1 MAKFRHHILVC
12 ENERPADSPKGCCA
26 GKGSAEIREAIK
38 AEIEKRGWRKIVRA
52 SSTKCL
58 DQCSLGPAI
67 AVYPEDIWYGQVKKE
82 DVPRILDALKE
93 GRPVESLRIPEEKL
107 SGRAHAGPLP

>member
-26 GKGSAEIREAIK
+26 GKGGAEIREAIK
-38 AEIEKRGWRKIVRA
+38 AEIERRGWRKIVRA

-58 DQCSLGPAI
+58 DQCALGPVLAI
-67 AVYPEDIWYGQVKKE
+67 YPQDIWYGNVKKE
-82 DVPRILDALKE
+82 DVPQLLDALQS
-93 GRPVESLRIPEEKL
+93 GRPFEPLRISEDKL
-107 SGRAHAGPLP
+107 TGREHAGPLP